1 MDSPFGVQAHSGTYD
16 GDVFSGPNN
25 SSTEHSNTAAK
36 ARAVATDGERRSPS
50 MALTA
55 AREIP
60 TRVAKSACD
69 HLRANRRASTGFD
82 DMFLSYMD
90 IIVSLWG
97 IPSK

>member
-1 MDSPFGVQAHSGTYD
+1 
-16 GDVFSGPNN
+16 
-25 SSTEHSNTAAK
+25 
-36 ARAVATDGERRSPS
+36 